1 MPSSNWLW
9 IASSLSFSLSF
20 VYRVCLSS
28 FRLVYFFNAFWAGA
42 RDSGTDSLAVGVRA
56 GEGVFLLDGT
66 SRRGVL
72 LLTGI

>member
-9 IASSLSFSLSF
+9 IASSLSFSWSL
-20 VYRVCLSS
+20 VYSVCLSS
-28 FRLVYFFNAFWAGA
+28 LRLVYFFKAFCAGA
-42 RDSGTDSLAVGVRA
+42 RDSGTDSLAVGVWT